1 MRGGSSGRTRL
12 GQDARVHEL
21 AVLGIVLLAVVVA
34 GICRRYDVAAPLPLV
49 LVGLLVGLVTVSRGF
64 DLKPELALTLA
75 LPPLLFSAAL
85 ESSYVAIRANRRPI
99 LLLSVGLVLFTA
111 VAVALAARWVIPDL
125 PLGAAFA
132 LGAVLGPT
140 DAVAASAVAS
150 RLGLPRRSL
159 TILEGESLVNDGTG
173 LTVFRVAVTAAVAT
187 SFSWADS
194 LGIFALAVV
203 GGIALGWLGGEV
215 LRQALRRLQDPLLE
229 NAIILLAPFALYLG
243 AEEVHAS
250 GFLAVVVAGLMVSH
264 TQSTD
269 LGYATRLQATAVWEV
284 ATYLLESLAFTVV
297 GLELP
302 HLWHTVAHPL
312 AGQANPLSGGRVA
325 LATVAVFV
333 AVVLSRLVWVFPG
346 TYLPRVF
353 VRKIRESEPMPTP
366 RSVLVVAWAGIR
378 GPVSLLAVLGLP
390 LTVHGGNAFPRRD
403 VLILIT
409 SVVVLATLVIQGL
422 TLGPLVKW
430 LLPSGELTER
440 ENRQDHLA
448 EAEAQHHAAQ
458 AALARLDEEL
468 ETGPAVDDA
477 VVQRLRDYAE
487 HRSNSAWEV
496 LGGPAERPAEA
507 YRRLRLSMLEAERE
521 VFLDYRERGRL
532 PDHVL
537 RRVFRD
543 LDLEQANLEQ

>member
-1 MRGGSSGRTRL
+1 
-12 GQDARVHEL
+12 VHAL
-21 AVLGIVLLAVVVA
+21 AVLGVVVLAVVVA
-34 GICRRYDVAAPLPLV
+34 GACRRLDVAAPLPLV
-49 LVGLLVGLVTVSRGF
+49 VAGLLVGLGPWARSF
-64 DLKPELALTLA
+64 DLRPELALSLA
-75 LPPLLFSAAL
+75 LPPLLFAQAL

-99 LLLSVGLVLFTA
+99 LLLSIGLVLFTA
-111 VAVALAARWVIPDL
+111 VVVAFAARWAIPGL
-125 PLGAAFA
+125 PVAAALA

-140 DAVAASAVAS
+140 DAVAATAIGS
-150 RLGLPRRSL
+150 RLGLPRRPL

-187 SFSWADS
+187 SFSWQDAI
-194 LGIFALAVV
+194 GILALAVA
-203 GGIALGWLGGEV
+203 GGIALGWLGGEA
-215 LRQALRRLQDPLLE
+215 LRQLLRRLQDPLLE
-229 NAIILLAPFALYLG
+229 NALILLAPFALYLG

-250 GFLAVVVAGLMVSH
+250 GFLTVVVAGLMVSH

-302 HLWHTVAHPL
+302 SLWRDVDT
-312 AGQANPLSGGRVA
+312 AGALSGGRVVLAA
-325 LATVAVFV
+325 LAVFA
-333 AVVLSRLVWVFPG
+333 AVVLARLVWVFPG
-346 TYLPRVF
+346 TYVPRLL
-353 VRKIRESEPMPTP
+353 VRSIREREPSPPVRWTI
-366 RSVLVVAWAGIR
+366 VLAWAGIR
-378 GPVSLLAVLGLP
+378 GPVSLLAALGLP
-390 LTVHGGNAFPRRD
+390 LHVHGNGDFPQRG

-409 SVVVLATLVIQGL
+409 SLVVVGTLVVQGL

-430 LLPSGELTER
+430 LHPQQGQTDR
-440 ENRQDHLA
+440 ENTADSLA

-458 AALARLDEEL
+458 AALSRLDAEL
-468 ETGPAVDDA
+468 ESGPKVDED
-477 VVQRLRDYAE
+477 VVRRLRDYAQQ
-487 HRSNSAWEV
+487 RANSAWEV

-507 YRRLRLSMLEAERE
+507 FRRLRLSMLEAERE

-543 LDLEQANLEQ
+543 LDLEQANLEL